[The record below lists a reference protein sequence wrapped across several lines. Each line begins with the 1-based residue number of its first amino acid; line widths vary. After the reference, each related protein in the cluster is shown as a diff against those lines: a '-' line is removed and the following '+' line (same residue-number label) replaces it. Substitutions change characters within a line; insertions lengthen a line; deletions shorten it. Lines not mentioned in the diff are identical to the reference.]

1 MIRLAIEHGRRLGE
15 PNNAAV
21 PTAAQRTGAVT
32 ILDPSSTLATPPPDD
47 LQVPLNPV
55 AQSVL
60 GRYPL
65 PNNPGGQYGANTYTF
80 EFSQPVND
88 DQWSSS
94 LDHHFTSSDRFFA
107 RASYVNHIIKD
118 TDPFAAVL
126 EGSNFSASNIGDA
139 RNYAVGET
147 HIFSPT
153 VVNNFTFTLN
163 RGIEG
168 LPETPAEYTTTQT
181 CFGGGLLPNPS
192 TLRTATSLPT
202 SEKCG
207 FSTTGATPAT
217 MPGNFRHARF
227 PRHTTFSSRP
237 ITPERRI

>member
-1 MIRLAIEHGRRLGE
+1 M
-15 PNNAAV
+15 
-21 PTAAQRTGAVT
+21 
-32 ILDPSSTLATPPPDD
+32 
-47 LQVPLNPV
+47 

-118 TDPFAAVL
+118 TDSFAAVL

-163 RGIEG
+163 RGIQG
-168 LPETPAEYTTTQT
+168 V
-181 CFGGGLLPNPS
+181 
-192 TLRTATSLPT
+192 
-202 SEKCG
+202 
-207 FSTTGATPAT
+207 
-217 MPGNFRHARF
+217 PGNARRVHHNPDLLRRRPSAEPQYTSFSNITPGLGEMQVFYNGGYSTYNALQAPGTQDFRRT
-227 PRHTTFSSRP
+227 RHSSSRP
-237 ITPERRI
+237 ITPGPRI